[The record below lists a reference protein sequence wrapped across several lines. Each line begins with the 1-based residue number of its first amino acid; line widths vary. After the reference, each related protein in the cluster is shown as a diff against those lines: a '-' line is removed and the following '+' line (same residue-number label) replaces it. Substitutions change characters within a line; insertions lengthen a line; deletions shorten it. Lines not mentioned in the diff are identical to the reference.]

1 MITLWSQKKFENKLT
16 ILKEACK
23 NKNLND
29 YRDTI
34 FDSTDQWETIDVF
47 EKNDSKMYFLL
58 IFKI

>member
-34 FDSTDQWETIDVF
+34 FDSTDQWEII
-47 EKNDSKMYFLL
+47 KL
-58 IFKI
+58 